1 MRKIGVGIIGF
12 GTIGEQ
18 IARLLAQRPDFQV
31 VAAWDPSA
39 EGAQRIEAFDR
50 ACRRGAAEEVVAAP
64 GELIYIASPPAT
76 HLEYLRLAA
85 GAGKAILC
93 EKPLAVDV
101 EEAAATVDRLERA
114 GVRAA
119 VNFGFA
125 VSPPV
130 RALWDALRAGR
141 IGEVRQARIEAS
153 FRVWPRPW
161 QRAGGW
167 LAGRQEGGFVREVL
181 SHFVFLAQRLL
192 GALRVERSRVDFPA
206 DGVTSETAIEARLI
220 AGNIPL
226 DLSACV
232 GGEEDDFNAFTLIG
246 ERGAGRTH
254 HWYNA
259 EIQEGEGW
267 VELCPAT
274 PEQALTRNR
283 AALLDHLAAMMQG
296 GSHALPGLR
305 EALSVQ
311 SCIER
316 LLAAG
321 VTSP

>member
-12 GTIGEQ
+12 GTIGER

-39 EGAQRIEAFDR
+39 EATQRIEAFDR
-50 ACRRGAAEEVVAAP
+50 ACRRRTAEEVVATP
-64 GELIYIASPPAT
+64 VELIYIASPPAT
-76 HLEYLRLAA
+76 HLEHLRLAA

-101 EEAAATVDRLERA
+101 EAAAATVDRLERA

-130 RALWDALRAGR
+130 QALGDALRAGR
-141 IGEVRQARIEAS
+141 IGEVRQARIDAS

-161 QRAGGW
+161 QPASGW

-192 GALRVERSRVDFPA
+192 GTLRVERSRVDFPA
-206 DGVTSETAIEARLI
+206 DGIGSETAIQARLT
-220 AGNIPL
+220 AGAIPL
-226 DLSACV
+226 EVSACV

-259 EIQEGEGW
+259 EIQDGASW
-267 VELCPAT
+267 VDLCPAT
-274 PEQALTRNR
+274 PEQALARNR
-283 AALLDHLAAMMQG
+283 TALLDHLAAMIQG
-296 GSHALPGLR
+296 GSHTLASLR

-316 LLAAG
+316 LLAGGATG
-321 VTSP
+321 L